1 MRRSHG
7 WTPRSL
13 RRHYPH
19 QVQGV
24 VPLPDL
30 SAIRLP
36 RSICFR
42 IRLARCKSMPRRIV
56 AAFVPNAES
65 SRGAWHK
72 RLYNYGSL
80 LLAPWLFSLPF
91 GCRLFHIGV
100 ENRLPSAL
108 CHFPNRSG
116 IEGAG
121 GIFSIIGPFDNDLV
135 GAHDRV
141 SSNRNDVEIAD
152 GRSEERRVG
161 KEWRAGWW
169 GGR

>member
-36 RSICFR
+36 RSIYFR

-56 AAFVPNAES
+56 AAFVSNAEP

-72 RLYNYGSL
+72 RLYNYGSP
-80 LLAPWLFSLPF
+80 LLAPHSFPYLSAAACFTLVWKIACHPPFAIFQTDPALKVPEASFPSL
-91 GCRLFHIGV
+91 
-100 ENRLPSAL
+100 LPSTT
-108 CHFPNRSG
+108 
-116 IEGAG
+116 
-121 GIFSIIGPFDNDLV
+121 
-135 GAHDRV
+135 
-141 SSNRNDVEIAD
+141 
-152 GRSEERRVG
+152 
-161 KEWRAGWW
+161 
-169 GGR
+169 